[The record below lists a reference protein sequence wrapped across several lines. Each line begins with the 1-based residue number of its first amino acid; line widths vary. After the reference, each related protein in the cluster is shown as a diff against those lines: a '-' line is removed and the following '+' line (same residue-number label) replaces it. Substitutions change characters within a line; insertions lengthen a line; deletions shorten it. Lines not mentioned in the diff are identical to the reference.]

1 MGLNEATAFEAI
13 NNLSE
18 QNLKLVIKILGDE
31 KEASTIAKNIVKS
44 RNIKKISNTSD
55 LVKIIEK
62 SKKKNYAN
70 KINPCTKTFQ
80 ALKNFCK

>member
-62 SKKKNYAN
+62 K
-70 KINPCTKTFQ
+70 
-80 ALKNFCK
+80 